1 MVAGAPIPQLAER
14 AAATGRIAFDTE
26 FMSEG
31 RYFPLL
37 CLVQIAV
44 DGADGRPLIG
54 TIDALGD
61 HDPGPLLPLLSDPSI
76 EVVVHAG
83 RQDLFLLERAWG
95 VRPTNVFDTQVAAAL
110 TTTSHQSSYQ
120 LLVNQVLG
128 VSLKKAESFTHW
140 DQRPLTAEQLRYAG
154 QDVEHLLQ
162 VAAAL
167 RERLEVTNRTEWARE
182 ECRVLETTSG
192 DERDPHEVFLRLV
205 ATTRLTPAEAAVARE
220 LVFWRESAAREQ
232 DRPIRS
238 VLPDR
243 LVTQLARRRP
253 QTIDALKK
261 ERGVGEGLARRY
273 GSQVLAAL
281 RRGEQATPVRLPRR
295 PEQPS
300 WYGPLTALCEALV
313 RARCEEKQIATEM
326 VATRSEV
333 GEVVLETVQG
343 HDEPRNRLLTGW
355 RRAIA
360 GEEML
365 DLLRGDRS
373 LRVGENGHLVVDRFS
388 S

>member
-1 MVAGAPIPQLAER
+1 MTASIAQLAER
-14 AAATGRIAFDTE
+14 VAATGQIALDTE

-37 CLVQIAV
+37 CLAQVAV
-44 DGADGRPLIG
+44 EGADGRPLIG
-54 TIDALGD
+54 TIDTLGD
-61 HDPGPLLPLLSDPSI
+61 HDPAPLVPLLTDPAV

-95 VRPTNVFDTQVAAAL
+95 MRPTKVFDTQIAAAL

-120 LLVNQVLG
+120 LLVSQLLG
-128 VSLKKAESFTHW
+128 VSLEKGESFTHW
-140 DQRPLTAEQLRYAG
+140 DQRPLTAKQLKYAG

-162 VAAAL
+162 AAATL
-167 RERLEVTNRTEWARE
+167 HERLEATGRTEWARE

-192 DERDPHEVFLRLV
+192 DERDPNEVFLRLT
-205 ATTRLTPAEAAVARE
+205 ATTRLTPVEAAVARE
-220 LVFWRESAAREQ
+220 LAFWRESTARDQ

-253 QTIDALKK
+253 KTLEALKK
-261 ERGVGEGLARRY
+261 ERGVGEGIARRY
-273 GSQVLAAL
+273 GNQLLAAL
-281 RRGEQATPVRLPRR
+281 RRGEQAPPVELARR
-295 PEQPS
+295 PEQPP
-300 WYGPLTALCEALV
+300 WFGPLSSLCEALV
-313 RARCEEKQIATEM
+313 RARCEEQQIATEM

-333 GEVVLETVQG
+333 GEIVLETVHG
-343 HDEPRNRLLTGW
+343 REEPRNRLLTGW
-355 RRAIA
+355 RRDVV

-365 DLLRGDRS
+365 DLLRGERS
-373 LRVGENGHLVVDRFS
+373 LRVGPNGHLVVDRLG
-388 S
+388 

>member
-1 MVAGAPIPQLAER
+1 VSTVPQLAER
-14 AAATGRIAFDTE
+14 AAATGQIALDTE

-31 RYFPLL
+31 RYYPLL

-44 DGADGRPLIG
+44 EGEDGRPLIG
-54 TIDALGD
+54 TIDALGN
-61 HDPGPLLPLLSDPSI
+61 HDAGPLLPLLTDPRI

-95 VRPTNVFDTQVAAAL
+95 VRPTNVFDTQIAAAL
-110 TTTSHQSSYQ
+110 TTTAHQSSYQ
-120 LLVNQVLG
+120 LLVNQLLG

-140 DQRPLTAEQLRYAG
+140 DQRPLTAEQLSYAG

-167 RERLEVTNRTEWARE
+167 HQRLRATDRAEWARE
-182 ECRVLETTSG
+182 ECRVLEATSG
-192 DERDPHEVFLRLV
+192 EERDPHEVFLRLT

-220 LVFWRESAAREQ
+220 LVFWREETARKQ

-253 QTIDALKK
+253 KTLDALKK
-261 ERGVGEGLARRY
+261 ERGVGEGIARRY
-273 GSQVLAAL
+273 GSQLFAAI
-281 RRGEQATPVRLPRR
+281 RRGEQANPVRLPRR
-295 PEQPS
+295 PEQPP
-300 WYGPLTALCEALV
+300 WYGPLTALCEALM
-313 RARCEEKQIATEM
+313 RAHCEEQQIATEM
-326 VATRSEV
+326 VATRAEV

-343 HDEPRNRLLTGW
+343 HEEPRNRLLTGW
-355 RRAIA
+355 RRAVA

-365 DLLRGDRS
+365 DLLRGDRA
-373 LRVGENGHLVVDRFS
+373 LRVGENGHLVVDRLG
-388 S
+388 

>member
-1 MVAGAPIPQLAER
+1 VSTVRQLAER
-14 AAATGRIAFDTE
+14 AAATGQIALDTE
-26 FMSEG
+26 FISEG
-31 RYFPLL
+31 RYYPLL

-44 DGADGRPLIG
+44 EGEGGRPLIG
-54 TIDALGD
+54 TIDTLGN
-61 HDPGPLLPLLSDPSI
+61 HDAGPLLPLLTDPRI

-95 VRPTNVFDTQVAAAL
+95 VRPTNVFDTQIAAAL
-110 TTTSHQSSYQ
+110 TTTAHQSSYQ

-128 VSLKKAESFTHW
+128 ISLKKAESFTHW
-140 DQRPLTAEQLRYAG
+140 DKRPLTAEQLSYAG

-167 RERLEVTNRTEWARE
+167 HERLRATDRVEWARE

-192 DERDPHEVFLRLV
+192 EQRDPHEVFLRLA

-220 LVFWRESAAREQ
+220 LVFWREETARKQ

-253 QTIDALKK
+253 KTLEALKK
-261 ERGVGEGLARRY
+261 ERGVGEGIARRY
-273 GSQVLAAL
+273 GSQLFAAI
-281 RRGEQATPVRLPRR
+281 RRGEQANPVHLARR
-295 PEQPS
+295 PEQPP
-300 WYGPLTALCEALV
+300 WYGPLTALCEALM
-313 RARCEEKQIATEM
+313 RAHCEEQQIATEM
-326 VATRSEV
+326 VATRAEI

-343 HDEPRNRLLTGW
+343 REEPRNRLLTGW
-355 RRAIA
+355 RRAVA

-365 DLLRGDRS
+365 DLLRGDRA
-373 LRVGENGHLVVDRFS
+373 LRVGENGHLVVDRLG
-388 S
+388 